1 MHRPWVLT
9 SKVLGLGLLIKK
21 RLKKVGWVDLSSIMS
36 LPLGFSGCIMVK
48 INADLLMKDGTTKEW
63 SAFYGSYATI
73 ILLHVALGPYT
84 PYLHSRINNSNNNNN
99 KHSLLIPHMSNS
111 TAFSVSS
118 KIETIQL
125 VSQM

>member
-48 INADLLMKDGTTKEW
+48 INADLLMKDGTTKE
-63 SAFYGSYATI
+63 
-73 ILLHVALGPYT
+73 
-84 PYLHSRINNSNNNNN
+84 
-99 KHSLLIPHMSNS
+99 
-111 TAFSVSS
+111 
-118 KIETIQL
+118 
-125 VSQM
+125 